1 MSLQNVDIGIVVLY
15 LVGVLAFGI
24 WIGRRE
30 KADRQGFF
38 LGGRNFSWLLI
49 GTSLFAT
56 NISSVQF
63 VGQSGLAYKIGIAAA
78 NPQLTG
84 VICLAF
90 SAVFFIPIYLRT
102 RIFTIPGFLESR
114 YGRQAK
120 LIYAVTLVFFGLC
133 LSSIILYSGS
143 LVALQLFGLGNDM
156 IFYCALALGLATGI
170 YAVTGGLSS
179 VVYTDL
185 VQSLVLLIGGVLVLF
200 LGLAAA
206 GGLSGL
212 VESVPPQHLEMTLPA
227 DHEVMP
233 FTAVLSGLLLISIF
247 WATSNQDLL
256 QRTLGAKDLRNAQLG
271 MLLGGALKIV
281 AVFVLVFPGILAF
294 KLVPGI
300 DPDRAYP
307 ALIQEVLPIGFSG
320 IVLAGFI
327 AAIMS
332 TLDSSIM
339 SMSSVFAND
348 IYPALRPRVSEE
360 RALRVGRIAAM
371 TILVWAICTAA
382 LVQHLGLIYL
392 LMQKILSYLLPAVG
406 VCYMVGRFSRRANGF
421 GAVVTMGT
429 GFVFGLYILLFT
441 TIPALAPYCP
451 DVILEA
457 NFYHV
462 TFFLVAIYTATLL
475 VASRFRPAPDAG
487 ALAFLTA
494 TEEEIAAHRAAMAKA
509 GVLGSFRFWVSIYV
523 CAFVAIFLVF

>member
-15 LVGVLAFGI
+15 LVGVLVFGI

-30 KADRQGFF
+30 KADRKGFF

-78 NPQLTG
+78 NPQLAG
-84 VICLAF
+84 VICLAL

-133 LSSIILYSGS
+133 LSSIILCSGS
-143 LVALQLFGLGNDM
+143 LVALQLFGLGNEM

-185 VQSLVLLIGGVLVLF
+185 VQSIVLLVGGVLVLF
-200 LGLAAA
+200 LGLAAV

-212 VESVPPQHLEMTLPA
+212 VETVPPQHLQMMLPP

-233 FTAVLSGLLLISIF
+233 FTAVLSGLLLISVF

-271 MLLGGALKIV
+271 
-281 AVFVLVFPGILAF
+281 
-294 KLVPGI
+294 
-300 DPDRAYP
+300 
-307 ALIQEVLPIGFSG
+307 
-320 IVLAGFI
+320 
-327 AAIMS
+327 
-332 TLDSSIM
+332 
-339 SMSSVFAND
+339 
-348 IYPALRPRVSEE
+348 
-360 RALRVGRIAAM
+360 
-371 TILVWAICTAA
+371 
-382 LVQHLGLIYL
+382 
-392 LMQKILSYLLPAVG
+392 
-406 VCYMVGRFSRRANGF
+406 
-421 GAVVTMGT
+421 
-429 GFVFGLYILLFT
+429 
-441 TIPALAPYCP
+441 
-451 DVILEA
+451 
-457 NFYHV
+457 
-462 TFFLVAIYTATLL
+462 TATLL
-475 VASRFRPAPDAG
+475 VASRFRPAPEAG

-494 TEEEIAAHRAAMAKA
+494 TEEEKAAHRAAMAKA

-523 CAFVAIFLVF
+523 CAFVAVFLLF

>member
-1 MSLQNVDIGIVVLY
+1 MPLQNVDIGIVVLY
-15 LVGVLAFGI
+15 LVGVLVFGI

-30 KADRQGFF
+30 KADRKGFF

-78 NPQLTG
+78 NPQLAG
-84 VICLAF
+84 VICLAL

-143 LVALQLFGLGNDM
+143 LVALQLFGLGNEM

-185 VQSLVLLIGGVLVLF
+185 VQSIVLLVGGVLVLF
-200 LGLAAA
+200 LGLAAV

-212 VESVPPQHLEMTLPA
+212 VETVPPQHLEMMLPA

-233 FTAVLSGLLLISIF
+233 FTAVLSGLLLISVF

-327 AAIMS
+327 AAVMS

-339 SMSSVFAND
+339 SLSSVFAND
-348 IYPALRPRVSEE
+348 IYPAIRRRTSEE

-371 TILVWAICTAA
+371 TILVWAICTAP

-392 LMQKILSYLLPAVG
+392 LMQKVLSYLLPAVG
-406 VCYMVGRFSRRANGF
+406 VCYIVGRFSRRVNGF

-451 DVILEA
+451 DIILKS

-462 TFFLVAIYTATLL
+462 TFFLVMIYTATLL
-475 VASRFRPAPDAG
+475 VASRLRPAPEARE
-487 ALAFLTA
+487 LTFLTA
-494 TEEEIAAHRAAMAKA
+494 TEEEKAAHRAAMAKA

-523 CAFVAIFLVF
+523 CAFVAVFLLF